1 MKKLIQIFQQM
12 FQQHDGQGSGM
23 RAMSVLGV
31 LLILAV
37 WAYLSLLK
45 FVIQDIP
52 DGVVVVLV
60 ALITG
65 KVISKQLE
73 KKDEPTSVGQ
83 GESGDDTPTAV

>member
-1 MKKLIQIFQQM
+1 M

-23 RAMSVLGV
+23 RVMSVLGV
-31 LLILAV
+31 LLILVV
-37 WAYLSLLK
+37 WACLSLLK
-45 FVIQDIP
+45 FDIQDIP

-65 KVISKQLE
+65 KVVSKQLE

>member
-1 MKKLIQIFQQM
+1 M

-23 RAMSVLGV
+23 RVMSVLGV
-31 LLILAV
+31 LLILVV

-45 FVIQDIP
+45 FDIQDIP

-65 KVISKQLE
+65 KVVSKQLE